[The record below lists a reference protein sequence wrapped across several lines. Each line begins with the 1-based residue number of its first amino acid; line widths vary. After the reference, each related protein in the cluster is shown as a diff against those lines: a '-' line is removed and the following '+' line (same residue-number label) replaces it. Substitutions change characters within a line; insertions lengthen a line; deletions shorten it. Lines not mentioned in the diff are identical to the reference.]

1 MHKNISCEK
10 NKILLTLRKYGK
22 GKRMLEESKRSFFLL
37 FVSFLKICTLFF
49 NEEIFLVFLMNQEH
63 KKRGRRGH
71 LI

>member
-1 MHKNISCEK
+1 ME
-10 NKILLTLRKYGK
+10 RGK
-22 GKRMLEESKRSFFLL
+22 GCWKRVKGVFFLL

-49 NEEIFLVFLMNQEH
+49 NEEILLVFLMNQEH